1 MLGLS
6 INGLRDMQNQNIFK
20 TFSNLSSSWRVENVE
35 PLFLL
40 IFKKCKPYCDSDRI
54 YFKIKLELN
63 QTLNNPW
70 FNFHSV
76 RIDHNWVTLISKR
89 RQNYCMSLGNFWFC
103 RLKINNWSI
112 NNFST
117 TCQLINWP
125 WGLCDFLAIL
135 VSLKTLLSDFA
146 LYKKS

>member
-6 INGLRDMQNQNIFK
+6 ITGLRDMQNQNIFK
-20 TFSNLSSSWRVENVE
+20 FKFKLKSWKCWTS
-35 PLFLL
+35 FFL
-40 IFKKCKPYCDSDRI
+40 IFKKCKPYCDSARM

-103 RLKINNWSI
+103 RLKVNNWSI

-125 WGLCDFLAIL
+125 CGLCDFLAIL

-146 LYKKS
+146 LYKKN